1 MKRYKQL
8 FLALL
13 FSLCVLGCGTL
24 QKQCSPSN
32 ISMTDSQLEWV
43 DSLLQYG
50 LDNEA
55 LYTLMGNIKPISSL
69 KIYTFPVANTDS
81 SKRLD
86 GHTLTRAEHGKYL
99 DRMAYIVRSMNALH
113 LPGLCFVMV
122 PYRAPY
128 KEMRTLQITAVR
140 TALMDSVLRAQES
153 FYGQFGL
160 VPGADPN
167 MVLSVIEHLDD
178 YERWRAYGYLF
189 GYPDHAVDFFNQ
201 AAARSKQ
208 EGKISKRSFFR
219 IPTFQDEERSNFVYA
234 VPADYQPTATDSSY
248 LHRARPILETYKKIR
263 PRYTRPN
270 GTVQAYKLLQ
280 DYYRQSNR

>member
-1 MKRYKQL
+1 MNRCKKL

-13 FSLCVLGCGTL
+13 LSLCALSCGTW
-24 QKQCSPSN
+24 QKQCRPSN
-32 ISMTDSQLEWV
+32 IPMTDTQLEWV

-55 LYTLMGNIKPISSL
+55 LYTLMGDIKPISSL
-69 KIYTFPVANTDS
+69 KTYTFPVANTDS
-81 SKRLD
+81 SKRME
-86 GHTLTRAEHGKYL
+86 GHTLTRAEHGKHL
-99 DRMAYIVRSMNALH
+99 DRMAYIVRTMNMLR
-113 LPGLCFVMV
+113 LPGLRFVMV

-160 VPGADPN
+160 VPGADPD
-167 MVLSVIEHLDD
+167 MVLSVIEHMDD

-201 AAARSKQ
+201 AAAVSKQ
-208 EGKISKRSFFR
+208 EGKVSKRSFFR
-219 IPTFQDEERSNFVYA
+219 VPTFQGNERSNFVYA
-234 VPADYQPTATDSSY
+234 VPADYQITSTDSSY
-248 LHRARPILETYKKIR
+248 LHRARPILETYKKLR
-263 PRYTRPN
+263 PRYIRPN

-280 DYYRQSNR
+280 DYYKQSNR